1 MGASSRIPDWACG
14 DEEHP
19 SANFPRRTG
28 ASRTEIT
35 IFRIHRILTHD
46 PPHPTPHHHPLHRL
60 RPHHHAA
67 PRRHEHHNHT
77 TRPENHQG
85 HRHRGRSSRERCG
98 IGCCGAGDAQPGWAM
113 NALDTRKAIQ
123 AMLAVTPDG
132 DFGKLT
138 RSALA
143 TLAAAQD
150 DAPWPPLASAPSQD
164 VSSGIHHVKAS
175 SFADRGDV
183 AAFQRCRDRG
193 NSEQFCFSKGDN
205 GQGFGGLTDCTDE
218 TIPYVALPPDYW
230 KPRFG
235 TRENAIG
242 KPVVVSIGN
251 QTFVCKI

>member
-1 MGASSRIPDWACG
+1 
-14 DEEHP
+14 
-19 SANFPRRTG
+19 
-28 ASRTEIT
+28 
-35 IFRIHRILTHD
+35 
-46 PPHPTPHHHPLHRL
+46 
-60 RPHHHAA
+60 
-67 PRRHEHHNHT
+67 
-77 TRPENHQG
+77 
-85 HRHRGRSSRERCG
+85 
-98 IGCCGAGDAQPGWAM
+98 M

-251 QTFVCKI
+251 QTFVCKIGDTMPELRHIENGAGIDLAPGAQKLFGLTAPFMVDATWAWG